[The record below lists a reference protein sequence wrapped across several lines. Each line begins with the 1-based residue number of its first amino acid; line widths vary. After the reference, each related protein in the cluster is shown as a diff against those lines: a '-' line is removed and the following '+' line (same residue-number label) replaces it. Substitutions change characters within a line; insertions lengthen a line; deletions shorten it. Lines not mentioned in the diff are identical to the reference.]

1 MHPIL
6 ILRAGAAGTRDRH
19 GECAAGG
26 ILKDDAKEQLQQ
38 HTEPEG
44 RDSNE
49 DRRGERNQNI
59 PEGIALYRRNDTR
72 TDTHDCL
79 EHDGARGEFNRI
91 RILLGKDFRN
101 RQLALIRIAQIAM
114 KQTIHVIQVLVHKR
128 RWNGIAVLVKDRVA
142 VLVRLDQVIAHAKLK
157 LYLGGQSLVS
167 TDQLDRVSRHNILEG
182 EQNQRNAQKYRDELK
197 HTFNDVLTHT
207 TPLSR
212 D

>member
-6 ILRAGAAGTRDRH
+6 ILRAGAAGTRNRH
-19 GECAAGG
+19 GESAAGG

-38 HTEPEG
+38 HAEPEG
-44 RDSNE
+44 RNSNE
-49 DRRGERNQNI
+49 DRRGERYQNI

-72 TDTHDCL
+72 TDAHDCL
-79 EHDGARGEFNRI
+79 EHNGARGEFNRI